1 MKSANSNNLKGLL
14 IFVGLTILLGTLQAQ
29 GHVSPVRW
37 DKTFGGSLMDD
48 AFYDSG
54 ISITASPSG
63 AHFYMVG
70 KSKSNISGEK
80 SEDSRGLYDYWI
92 LKFDVTGNLV
102 WDKTLG
108 GDRDEDAWDITVLSN
123 GKLLVTGRSWTRF
136 ISGDKT
142 QDNYNGM
149 SNNPDHWIVLMDTN
163 GVKIWDRHFG
173 SNNYEIVCRAVE
185 TPAKNIILVGATA
198 ADTLFGGIMYDVS
211 DPPIGAFHDT
221 WLLEIDTLGNKIW
234 DNRLGSATSDD
245 SWAIAADGAGA
256 YLTIGSCQGLP
267 SFDIT
272 GMDQGGIDAMVFK
285 VDGLGSKIWDKRYGS
300 NGDDFLGEIL
310 ALPGNEFLLCGYSD
324 GDASGDKSQ
333 STRGGTDFWIIKID
347 GSGNILWE
355 TTLGGS
361 QDEYAQKALLT
372 CDGNIVVMGTS
383 KSPISGDKTTARKGL
398 YDFWVVKLD
407 QNGTKLWD
415 ATVGGAGD
423 EFGNDIAQI
432 QDGTYIL
439 AGDSESGIT
448 GDKTEASRG
457 MADYWIANLVVRAE
471 FVAPDTVCAGQTVTF
486 RDSSTVIT
494 EQWNWNFG
502 DPASGQL
509 NSSSVTSPTHTFLL
523 AGTYTVTQIVTEGCQ
538 SDTVSHTVTVMEV
551 PVATPGNDTLICLGD
566 VISVGAPQAIGWTYD
581 WSPTT
586 SLNAS
591 NIAQPQFLGTTITSL
606 TLVVRNW
613 ECEDQDTL
621 IIEVVSAEAGPDT
634 FLCVPDTIPLQAQY
648 SGNFTVQWSPPI
660 NIVNANSFTP
670 DVFPSNV
677 QNYYL
682 TATAGNCVIL
692 DTVTVLAS
700 PPPIAAFVATPTET
714 EFGLPI
720 TLVNSSQFSNHFSWD
735 FGDGSPIDSVFS
747 PVHAYAQD
755 GEYTVHLTVSNALG
769 CSDTTSGEVLIS
781 TLGNLFIPTA
791 FTPNGDGLNDVFD
804 VFGVEVIEYE
814 ISIYGR
820 GGQQCFYSTDIHA
833 SWDGNFKNQAAPEGN
848 YVYVIRAKME
858 DSGNVTRSG
867 SIMLIR

>member
-1 MKSANSNNLKGLL
+1 
-14 IFVGLTILLGTLQAQ
+14 
-29 GHVSPVRW
+29 
-37 DKTFGGSLMDD
+37 
-48 AFYDSG
+48 
-54 ISITASPSG
+54 
-63 AHFYMVG
+63 MVG
-70 KSKSNISGEK
+70 RSKSNISGEK
-80 SEDSRGLYDYWI
+80 SEDSRGQFDYWI

-108 GDRDEDAWDITVLSN
+108 GDRDEEAWDITVLSN

-149 SNNPDHWIVLMDTN
+149 SNNPDHWMVLMDTN

-211 DPPIGAFHDT
+211 DPPIGGSHDT

-234 DNRLGSATSDD
+234 DNRLGSAASDD

-256 YLTIGSCQGLP
+256 YLTIGSCQGPP

-272 GMDQGGIDAMVFK
+272 GTDQGGLDAMVFK

-300 NGDDFLGEIL
+300 NGDEFLGEIL

-333 STRGGTDFWIIKID
+333 SSRGGTDFWIIKID

-361 QDEYAQKALLT
+361 QDEYAEKALLA
-372 CDGNIVVMGTS
+372 CDGNLVIIGTS

-407 QNGTKLWD
+407 QNGNKLWD
-415 ATVGGAGD
+415 ATVGGTGD

-432 QDGTYIL
+432 HDGTYLL

-448 GDKTEASRG
+448 GDKTEPSRG

-509 NSSSVTSPTHTFLL
+509 NTSSAPSPLHAYLQP
-523 AGTYTVTQIVTEGCQ
+523 GTYTVTQIVTEGCQ

-551 PVATPGNDTLICLGD
+551 PVATPGNDTLICFGD
-566 VISVGAPQAIGWTYD
+566 AISIGAAPTVGWTYD

-586 SLNAS
+586 GLNAS
-591 NIAQPQFLGTTITSL
+591 NLAQPQFLGPTSTSF

-613 ECEDQDTL
+613 ECEDQDT
-621 IIEVVSAEAGPDT
+621 ISIEVVSAAAGADT
-634 FLCVPDTIPLQAQY
+634 FICVPDTIALQAQY
-648 SGNFTVQWSPPI
+648 SGSFTAQWFPPI
-660 NIVNANSFTP
+660 NILNANSLIP
-670 DVFPSNV
+670 EVFPSNA
-677 QNYYL
+677 QTYYL

-692 DTVTVLAS
+692 DTLTVLAS
-700 PPPIAAFVATPTET
+700 PPPVASFIVAPSET
-714 EFGLPI
+714 EFGLPV
-720 TLVNSSQFSNHFSWD
+720 TFVNSSQFSSNFTWD
-735 FGDGSPIDSVFS
+735 FGDGSAGDSAFS
-747 PVHAYAQD
+747 PVHAYSQD
-755 GEYTVHLTVSNALG
+755 GEYVIYLTASNALG
-769 CSDTTSGEVLIS
+769 CTDTASGEIVIS

-791 FTPNGDGLNDVFD
+791 FTPNGDGLNDVFE
-804 VFGVEVIEYE
+804 VFGVEVVEYE

-833 SWDGNFKNQAAPEGN
+833 SWDGFFKNQPAPEGN
-848 YVYVIRAKME
+848 YAYVIKAKME
-858 DSGNVTRSG
+858 DSGIVTRSG